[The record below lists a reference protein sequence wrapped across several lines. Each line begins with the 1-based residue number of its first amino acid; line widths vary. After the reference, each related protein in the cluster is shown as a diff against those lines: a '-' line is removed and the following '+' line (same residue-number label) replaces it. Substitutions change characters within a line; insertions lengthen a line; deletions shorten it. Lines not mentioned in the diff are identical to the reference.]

1 MPDKMQVRDPFLS
14 IWQSAVDEV
23 AAKRT
28 ASTNVLS
35 VGSSPRRIKRPD
47 MSNPMMRAATQIA
60 LAADKQSQQAKTP
73 GVQNVPASPTGVN
86 VQTLGV
92 QEVINHCGGLA
103 SNELKSIA
111 DLFTS
116 GDNKKITDYWNALH
130 AKMSSCD
137 PGWTEALAKYF
148 EYYKLSHGSIPY
160 RNYRALD
167 WFIYDRLPQDRDTA
181 RIAIIGDWG
190 TGQPEAQNI
199 LKQIAKKS
207 PGCVIHLGDV
217 YYSGTDF
224 EMQNYFFNYWS
235 DILDLHNFPQ
245 RSTFSL
251 AGNHDM
257 YSGGAPYYR
266 MIDQLGQGASY
277 FCLRNKNWQ
286 FLGMDTGYHDHD
298 LTGNM
303 PPTYLQDSEIAWLEH
318 KVQNAQGRKTVLL
331 SHHQLFSAFEGF
343 EGGPVNKH
351 LADNLKNVLPS
362 TTMWLWGHEHN
373 QCIFEKYQGVYGRCI
388 GHGAVPVGSDEN
400 QKVSFTDVPLK
411 KVTLGTTGLFYNHGY
426 VIIDLNGQ
434 EALISYYQDTDEN
447 KPMFQEKI
455 AADGSVSDVK

>member
-1 MPDKMQVRDPFLS
+1 MPDKMQVRDPYLS
-14 IWQSAVDEV
+14 IWQSAVDET
-23 AAKRT
+23 AAKRA

-35 VGSSPRRIKRPD
+35 VGSAPRRIRRPD
-47 MSNPMMRAATQIA
+47 MTNPMMRTATQIA
-60 LAADKQSQQAKTP
+60 LAADKQAAQKKAP
-73 GVQNVPASPTGVN
+73 GFQNVPAPPAGVN

-103 SNELKSIA
+103 ANELKSIA
-111 DLFTS
+111 DLFKS
-116 GDNKKITDYWNALH
+116 GDTNKITAYWNALH

-148 EYYKLSHGSIPY
+148 EYYKLSHGTIPY
-160 RNYRALD
+160 RNYQALD

-190 TGQPEAQNI
+190 TGQPEAINI
-199 LKQIAKKS
+199 LKQIARKN
-207 PGCVIHLGDV
+207 PDCVIHLGDV

-224 EMQNYFFNYWS
+224 EMQNYFYSYWS
-235 DILDLHNFPQ
+235 DILDLHNHPQ
-245 RSTFSL
+245 RSTFTL

-257 YSGGAPYYR
+257 YSGGGPYYHLL
-266 MIDQLGQGASY
+266 DQLGQGASY

-286 FLGMDTGYHDHD
+286 FLGMDTGLHDHD

-303 PPTYLQDSEIAWLEH
+303 PPTFLEDTEVKWLEH
-318 KVQNAQGRKTVLL
+318 KVANAQGRKTVLL
-331 SHHQLFSAFEGF
+331 SHHQLYSAFEAF
-343 EGGPVNKH
+343 DGGPVNKR

-362 TTMWLWGHEHN
+362 TTIWLWGHEHN
-373 QCIFEKYQGVYGRCI
+373 QVLFEKYQGVAGRCI

-400 QKVSFTDVPLK
+400 LNVSFKDVPVK
-411 KVTLGTTGLFYNHGY
+411 KVPLGKTGLFYNHGY
-426 VIIDLNGQ
+426 VIMDLNGP

-447 KPMFQEKI
+447 TPMFKEKI
-455 AADGSVSDVK
+455 AADGSNADVA